1 MSLSSAFK
9 KPMAILMVL
18 LLGVAGCSNVRE
30 SSIYEEKD
38 VNHVQVKSYND
49 FALHLGDKLL
59 KESNG
64 ENLFI
69 SPLSVTFALSLVLNG
84 AEGETRAELQQALGL
99 EGLTLEALNKG
110 NKVLTDLLTYE
121 DTEVEL
127 KIANGLWARKETPLL
142 DSYTDTLKKSYKV
155 KVKTLDFEDEGSAK
169 TINNWVKK
177 NTDGRIEEIV
187 EPSLLKSNVM
197 LLANAIYFNGTWSK
211 PFEES
216 FTRKAPFYL
225 ADGTEETVQMMM
237 QTTVLPHKETES
249 FKAVR
254 LPYGSG
260 AWDMVV
266 VLPNEGL
273 SLTEVAPQLLSQ
285 SDAWREG
292 FEEGKAVVELPR
304 FQLKYNNS
312 LRDTLQLLGV
322 KSAFDSAA
330 ADFSAMTGKPSGLY
344 MTDVLHKSFIEVNEH
359 GTEAAAVTSVMMA
372 GSAPPPDKPFQ
383 INVNRPFFFA
393 IEDHTTGS
401 IVFMGT
407 VFNPK

>member
-1 MSLSSAFK
+1 MLLPSSFK

-30 SSIYEEKD
+30 SSIYEAKD
-38 VNHVQVKSYND
+38 VNHVQVKAYND
-49 FALHLGDKLL
+49 FALHLADKLL
-59 KESNG
+59 KESSG

-69 SPLSVTFALSLVLNG
+69 SPLSITFALSLVLNG
-84 AEGETRAELQQALGL
+84 AEGGTRAELQQALGV
-99 EGLTLEALNKG
+99 EGMTLEALNKG
-110 NKVLTDLLTYE
+110 NEVLTDLLTYE

-187 EPSLLKSNVM
+187 EPSLLKSNVL

-216 FTRKAPFYL
+216 FTRKVPFYL

-237 QTTVLPHKETES
+237 QTTVLSYKETES

-260 AWDMVV
+260 VWDMVV
-266 VLPNEGL
+266 VLPNEGQT
-273 SLTEVAPQLLSQ
+273 LTEMAPQLLSQ
-285 SDAWREG
+285 SDEWREG
-292 FEEGKAVVELPR
+292 FVEGKAIVELPR

-312 LRDTLQLLGV
+312 LKDTLQLLGV

-330 ADFSAMTGKPSGLY
+330 ADFSAMTGKTSGLFI
-344 MTDVLHKSFIEVNEH
+344 TDVLHKSFIEVNEH

-372 GSAPPPDKPFQ
+372 GSAPAPDKPFQ

-407 VFNPK
+407 VFNPE